1 MSKKLG
7 NYGEQI
13 AIDYLKQKNYQ
24 IIDHN
29 YYIHWGEID
38 IIALKNN
45 KLHFI
50 EVKTRTSIK
59 KGRPEEAI
67 TKSKIKKIWR
77 VAIIFKDNSKYKNLL
92 FQIDVISILLNKNT
106 GAADIRHFPNV
117 SVDMLAK

>member
-38 IIALKNN
+38 IIAFKNN

-59 KGRPEEAI
+59 KGRPEEVV
-67 TKSKIKKIWR
+67 TKAKIKKIWR
-77 VAIIFKDNSKYKNLL
+77 AAIIFKDNSKYKYKQ
-92 FQIDVISILLNKNT
+92 FQIDVIAILLNQT
-106 GAADIRHFPNV
+106 GDVEKLTYFPNV